1 MKRFILV
8 LLVLSVTALML
19 IPASSIS
26 AEGKGNQA
34 KGRYYFRQS
43 CKECHTKG
51 GKGGEITP
59 LSKTQAQWLKYFAA
73 GKHNKEGLEK
83 VMSADQL
90 RDVAAYLHAH
100 AADSP
105 QPETCG
111 K

>member
-1 MKRFILV
+1 MKRLILI
-8 LLVLSVTALML
+8 LSVMCLCALL
-19 IPASSIS
+19 FTPGISIS
-26 AEGKGNQA
+26 AEKGNQA
-34 KGRYYFRQS
+34 KGRYYFRQT

-51 GKGGEITP
+51 AKGGEVTP
-59 LSKTQAQWLKYFAA
+59 LSKTQAQWLKYFAS
-73 GKHNKEGLEK
+73 GKHNKEVLEK
-83 VMSADQL
+83 VMSTDQL